1 MAKVKIDCTDNASE
15 CRPCGVKVLV
25 NGTEIP
31 NIRDFKIDANA
42 FPLPVVKLTIETEDL
57 EVITKNFKF
66 SQYSW

>member
-1 MAKVKIDCTDNASE
+1 MAKVKIDCTEEAED

-31 NIRDFKIDANA
+31 NIRDFKIDVNE

-57 EVITKNFKF
+57 EVITKSFKF
-66 SQYSW
+66 SQHS